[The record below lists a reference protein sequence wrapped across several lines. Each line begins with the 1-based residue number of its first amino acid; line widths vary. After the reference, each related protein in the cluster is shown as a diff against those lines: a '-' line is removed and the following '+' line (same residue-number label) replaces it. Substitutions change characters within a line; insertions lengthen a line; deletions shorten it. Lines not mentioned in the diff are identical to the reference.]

1 MEQKIKSLVELNE
14 KHSQFFCSQRLER
27 EIYKAQHPTKVVAF
41 KCMDGRIHL
50 PTITNTPLGIIRP
63 YRNIG
68 GKFNL
73 GWPLLNLS
81 FDKLVM
87 KSVREG
93 NRVLV
98 LVTYHF
104 SAGDEHRGC
113 AGFKYD
119 CEKAKKE
126 TNEFKKQ
133 IQRVYGDNSQV
144 VVPILIGVETDKDA
158 IILHGENGEVVDLSI
173 LTETK
178 KENLIEII
186 QRLYPNMPQRIVL
199 DLLPLVEGN
208 LEHMTEVK
216 GQKPLADLEHG
227 EWILAVGKGFDWLH
241 TPNMALIVGPY
252 DPNIGE
258 PIKTAASIIKAN
270 IEKGK
275 VSKGFVVLASAVYDD
290 AEDLLRTKERAVYI
304 RDLSVELIKENYPE
318 MIEMM
323 HPLAVVVN
331 VNTLKMD
338 VIDPVK

>member
-1 MEQKIKSLVELNE
+1 MEQKIKSLIELNE
-14 KHSQFFCSQRLER
+14 KHSQLFCSQRLER
-27 EIYKAQHPTKVVAF
+27 ELYLAQHPTKVVAF
-41 KCMDGRIHL
+41 KCMDGRILL
-50 PTITNTPLGIIRP
+50 PTITHTPLGIIRP

-73 GWPLLNLS
+73 GWPLLNQS

-87 KSVREG
+87 RNVREG
-93 NRVLV
+93 NRTLV
-98 LVTYHF
+98 LVSYHY

-119 CEKAKKE
+119 CEAAKKS

-158 IILHGENGEVVDLSI
+158 IIFHGENGEVADLSAI
-173 LTETK
+173 AAEDK
-178 KENLIEII
+178 KNLKGMIE
-186 QRLYPNMPQRIVL
+186 RLYPNMPERIIL

-208 LEHMTEVK
+208 LEHIAEVK
-216 GQKPLADLEHG
+216 GQKPHADLEHG

-258 PIKTAASIIKAN
+258 PIKTAASIIKSN

-275 VSKGFVVLASAVYDD
+275 VSKGFVVLASAVYND
-290 AEDLLRTKERAVYI
+290 AEDFLRAKERAIYMK
-304 RDLSVELIKENYPE
+304 DLSVELVKEHYPD
-318 MIEMM
+318 MVEMM
-323 HPLAVVVN
+323 NPIAVVVN
-331 VNTLKMD
+331 TNTLKMEI
-338 VIDPVK
+338 VE